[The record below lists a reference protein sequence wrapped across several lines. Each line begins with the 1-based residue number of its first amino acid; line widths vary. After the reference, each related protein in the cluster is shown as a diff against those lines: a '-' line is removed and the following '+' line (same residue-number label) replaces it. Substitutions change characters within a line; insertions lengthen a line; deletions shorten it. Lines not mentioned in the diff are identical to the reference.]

1 MAVTRIWAVRN
12 NLSQVV
18 DYASNKSK
26 TDLSKYSDL
35 VSSLHYAADKDKT
48 NLENEQ
54 KLLVEGINCDP
65 DIAARQMIDTKEIY
79 GKTDGV
85 VAYHAYISF
94 KPGEVSPEEAQQVAM
109 EVANKMWSKDYEM
122 IVATHLNANCVHCHI
137 VINSVSMTDGRKM
150 NENKAMYQLFRKTS
164 DEVCIE
170 HGLSVIEKPKGK
182 RIPYNI
188 YKAMQKGIKTKY
200 DYMRDDIDYA
210 VVRSANEKQFFR
222 IMTQK
227 GYWFDNGKIAYRNDE
242 HAVNLTTLGDNYTY
256 EKIRERIYSQDKF
269 AANNNFRN
277 YLYANDFLQK
287 QIFVFNYKGYEFK
300 ESRECYRQPEYF
312 NRTVSDFTKLIVGGA
327 VLGAPVI
334 SLLFLALLFVG
345 AIAEKNNCNPHPFS
359 PKMKY
364 SAPRIEFMHKQ
375 IELAIDEKL
384 YDFAEVDKFIS
395 RTEIRMEE
403 LKTQRNKIYNQ
414 IRRCK
419 DPTVKEDLID
429 RRDFLTSEIGALREK
444 INIAKRIIKDRPGLE
459 ESLEAEKALIR
470 EWYFPERAQVKE
482 KHYEGR

>member
-1 MAVTRIWAVRN
+1 MAVTRIWPIKN
-12 NLSQVV
+12 NIHQVV
-18 DYASNKSK
+18 SYAANKSK

-48 NLENEQ
+48 NLESEQ
-54 KLLVEGINCDP
+54 RLLVDGINCDP
-65 DIAARQMIDTKEIY
+65 DIAAKQMIDTKEMY
-79 GKTDGV
+79 GKTGGI

-94 KPGEVSPEEAQQVAM
+94 KPSEVSPEEAQQVAM
-109 EVANKMWSKDYEM
+109 EVANKMWGADYEM
-122 IVATHLNANCVHCHI
+122 VVATHLNANCVHCHI

-150 NENKAMYQLFRKTS
+150 NEDRAMYRLFRKTS
-164 DEVCIE
+164 DEICLE
-170 HGLSVIEKPKGK
+170 HGLSVIENPKGK
-182 RIPYNI
+182 RIPYNV
-188 YKAMQKGIKTKY
+188 YKAKQNGIKTKY
-200 DYMRDDIDYA
+200 DYMREDIDYA
-210 VVRSANEKQFFR
+210 IPRSRSIKQFFR
-222 IMTQK
+222 IMSQK
-227 GYWFDNGKIAYRNDE
+227 GYWFDDGKIGYRTDKHGVKLSN
-242 HAVNLTTLGDNYTY
+242 LGDEYSYENLWDRINHQSLYEVDENFYNYTC
-256 EKIRERIYSQDKF
+256 
-269 AANNNFRN
+269 ANNYLRN
-277 YLYANDFLQK
+277 QTFIYC
-287 QIFVFNYKGYEFK
+287 YKGYEFK
-300 ESRECYRQPEYF
+300 ESAEHYRHPETF
-312 NRTVSDFTKLIVGGA
+312 SKTVSDFTKMIVGGA

-334 SLLFLALLFVG
+334 SLFFIALLFVG

-375 IELAIDEKL
+375 IELAINEKL

-419 DPTVKEDLID
+419 DPTAKEDLID

-482 KHYEGR
+482 KYYEGR

>member
-1 MAVTRIWAVRN
+1 MAVTRIWPIKN
-12 NLSQVV
+12 NIHQVV
-18 DYASNKSK
+18 SYAANKSK

-48 NLENEQ
+48 KIESEQ
-54 KLLVEGINCDP
+54 RLLVDGINCDP
-65 DIAARQMIDTKEIY
+65 DIAAQQMIDTKEMY
-79 GKTDGV
+79 GKTGGI

-94 KPGEVSPEEAQQVAM
+94 KPGEVTPEEAQQVAM
-109 EVANKMWSKDYEM
+109 EVANKMWGADYEM
-122 IVATHLNANCVHCHI
+122 VVATHMNANCIHCHI

-150 NENKAMYQLFRKTS
+150 NEDRAMYQLFRKTS
-164 DEVCIE
+164 DEICIE
-170 HGLSVIEKPKGK
+170 HGLSVIKNPKGK
-182 RIPYNI
+182 RIPYNV
-188 YKAMQKGIKTKY
+188 YKAKQKGIKTKY
-200 DYMRDDIDYA
+200 DYMREDIDYA
-210 VVRSANEKQFFR
+210 IPRSKSIKQFFR
-222 IMTQK
+222 IMSQK
-227 GYWFDNGKIAYRNDE
+227 GYWFDDGKIGYRTDKRGVKLSN
-242 HAVNLTTLGDNYTY
+242 LGDEYSYESLWDRINHQRLYEVDENFYNYTC
-256 EKIRERIYSQDKF
+256 
-269 AANNNFRN
+269 ANNYLRN
-277 YLYANDFLQK
+277 QTFIYC
-287 QIFVFNYKGYEFK
+287 YKGYEFK
-300 ESRECYRQPEYF
+300 ESAHSYRHPENF
-312 NRTVSDFTKLIVGGA
+312 SRTVSDFTKLIVGGA
-327 VLGAPVI
+327 VLGAPVV
-334 SLLFLALLFVG
+334 SLLFVALLFVG

-395 RTEIRMEE
+395 RTDIRMEE

-419 DPTVKEDLID
+419 DPTAKEDLID
-429 RRDFLTSEIGALREK
+429 RRDFLTSEISALREK

>member
-1 MAVTRIWAVRN
+1 MAVTRIWPIKN
-12 NLSQVV
+12 NIHQVV
-18 DYASNKSK
+18 SYAANKSK
-26 TDLSKYSDL
+26 TDLSKHSDL
-35 VSSLHYAADKDKT
+35 IDTLHYAGDKGKT
-48 NLENEQ
+48 NLESEQ
-54 KLLVEGINCDP
+54 RLLVDGINCDP
-65 DIAARQMIDTKEIY
+65 DIAAQQMIDTKEMY
-79 GKTDGV
+79 GKTGGI

-94 KPGEVSPEEAQQVAM
+94 KPSEVSPEEAQQVAM
-109 EVANKMWSKDYEM
+109 EVANKMWGADYEM
-122 IVATHLNANCVHCHI
+122 VVATHLNANCVHCHI

-150 NENKAMYQLFRKTS
+150 NEDRAMYRLFRNTS
-164 DEVCIE
+164 DEICLE

-182 RIPYNI
+182 RIPYNV
-188 YKAMQKGIKTKY
+188 YKAKQKGIKTKY
-200 DYMRDDIDYA
+200 DYMREDIDYA
-210 VVRSANEKQFFR
+210 IPRSRSIKQFFR
-222 IMTQK
+222 IMSRK
-227 GYWFDNGKIAYRNDE
+227 GYWFDDGKIGYRTDKYGVKLSNLGEEYSYESLWDRINHQSLYEVDE
-242 HAVNLTTLGDNYTY
+242 NFYNYT
-256 EKIRERIYSQDKF
+256 R
-269 AANNNFRN
+269 ANN
-277 YLYANDFLQK
+277 YLKN
-287 QIFVFNYKGYEFK
+287 QIFVFNYRGYEFK
-300 ESRECYRQPEYF
+300 ESAEHYRHPETF
-312 NRTVSDFTKLIVGGA
+312 NRTVSDFSKLLVGGA

-364 SAPRIEFMHKQ
+364 SAPRIEFMNKQ
-375 IELAIDEKL
+375 IELAINEKL

-419 DPTVKEDLID
+419 DPTDKEELVA
-429 RRDFLTSEIGALREK
+429 RRDFLTSEIGSLREK